1 MDYLRSP
8 SIIPDNGSVMFRQYA
23 LASFFGKLREAAIH
37 HCNFD
42 LAGTLPVMV
51 ECADESQSL
60 KALYFLA
67 TFGASPFVGGRVGA
81 ELDVEAI
88 APAAHH
94 AENLVYV
101 MGSHAGYDHETKTM
115 GKIYRE
121 KEGGFS
127 PCCGKLAGVIGPYLK
142 EYEYAR
148 NSIKLFKE
156 EDRVLLEIPSR
167 FLGMNSTDLAN
178 PARLCLEPSLIR
190 GDWESKGVMT
200 AESPYSVIF
209 EAHPDL
215 QHALEAKKRTITHD
229 PIPIGDDLTG
239 DYFKFLWISSDPFPD
254 GITRRLHPL
263 MHQIVCSLDYAPM
276 ATVAN
281 VNTWIEFNRFVDAV
295 QAIPDVFSKGVFGV
309 SGLTIDLYI
318 PTRSY
323 HYSNV
328 YYPQYAF
335 FKPTGQTEGTIMGPS
350 EINKLLDAYTP
361 TKERPSLDQILECN
375 DQNDEEIEF

>member
-8 SIIPDNGSVMFRQYA
+8 GIIPDNGSVMFRQYP
-23 LASFFGKLREAAIH
+23 LAYFFGKLREVAIH

-88 APAAHH
+88 VPAAHH
-94 AENLVYV
+94 AGNLVYV
-101 MGSHAGYDHETKTM
+101 MGSHTGCDHRTKTM
-115 GKIYRE
+115 GRIYRE

-127 PCCGKLAGVIGPYLK
+127 PCCGKLAGVMGPYLR
-142 EYEYAR
+142 EYECAR
-148 NSIKLFKE
+148 SRIRLFKE
-156 EDRVLLEIPSR
+156 EGRVLLEIPSR
-167 FLGMNSTDLAN
+167 FLGMNSTDFLN
-178 PARLCLEPSLIR
+178 PVRLCLEPSLIR
-190 GDWESKGVMT
+190 GDWASKGVMT

-209 EAHPDL
+209 EIHPDV
-215 QHALEAKKRTITHD
+215 QHVLEAKKRTITHD
-229 PIPIGDDLTG
+229 PTPIGEDLTG
-239 DYFKFLWISSDPFPD
+239 DHFKFLWISSDPFPD

-276 ATVAN
+276 VTIAN

-295 QAIPDVFSKGVFGV
+295 HAIPDVFSKGVFGV
-309 SGLTIDLYI
+309 SGLTVDLYI
-318 PTRSY
+318 EARSY

-335 FKPTGQTEGTIMGPS
+335 FKPAGQTEGTIMGPS

-361 TKERPSLDQILECN
+361 TKERPSLDRILECN
-375 DQNDEEIEF
+375 DQNDVEIAF

>member
-23 LASFFGKLREAAIH
+23 LASFFGKLREVAIH
-37 HCNFD
+37 HCSFD

-60 KALYFLA
+60 KALYFMA

-81 ELDVEAI
+81 ELDVGAI

-127 PCCGKLAGVIGPYLK
+127 PCCGKLAGVIGPYIK

-167 FLGMNSTDLAN
+167 FFGMNSTDLAN

-200 AESPYSVIF
+200 AESPCSVIF

-229 PIPIGDDLTG
+229 PTPIGDNLTG
-239 DYFKFLWISSDPFPD
+239 EYFKFFWTSSDPFPD
-254 GITRRLHPL
+254 SITRRLHPL

-276 ATVAN
+276 VTVAN

-335 FKPTGQTEGTIMGPS
+335 FKPAGQTEGTIMGPS

-375 DQNDEEIEF
+375 DQDDEEIKF

>member
-8 SIIPDNGSVMFRQYA
+8 SIISDNESVMFRQYP
-23 LASFFGKLREAAIH
+23 LASFFGKLREVAIH
-37 HCNFD
+37 HCNFN

-67 TFGASPFVGGRVGA
+67 SFGASPFVGGRVGA

-88 APAAHH
+88 VPAAHH

-101 MGSHAGYDHETKTM
+101 MGSHAGYDHQTKTM
-115 GKIYRE
+115 GRIYRE

-127 PCCGKLAGVIGPYLK
+127 PCCGKLADVIGPYLK

-148 NSIKLFKE
+148 NCIKLFKE
-156 EDRVLLEIPSR
+156 EGRILLEIPR
-167 FLGMNSTDLAN
+167 RLLGMDVTDFLN

-190 GDWESKGVMT
+190 GDWASKGVIT

-209 EAHPDL
+209 EVHSDL
-215 QHALEAKKRTITHD
+215 QHALEAKKRTISHD
-229 PIPIGDDLTG
+229 PTPIGDDLTG

-263 MHQIVCSLDYAPM
+263 MHQIVCSLDYAPVVT
-276 ATVAN
+276 AAN
-281 VNTWIEFNRFVDAV
+281 VNTWIEFSRFVDAV

-309 SGLTIDLYI
+309 SGLTIDLYV
-318 PTRSY
+318 PKRSC

-335 FKPTGQTEGTIMGPS
+335 FKPAGQTEGTIMGPPG
-350 EINKLLDAYTP
+350 INKLLDSYTP
-361 TKERPSLDQILECN
+361 TKERSSLDRILECN
-375 DQNDEEIEF
+375 DQNDEEMEF